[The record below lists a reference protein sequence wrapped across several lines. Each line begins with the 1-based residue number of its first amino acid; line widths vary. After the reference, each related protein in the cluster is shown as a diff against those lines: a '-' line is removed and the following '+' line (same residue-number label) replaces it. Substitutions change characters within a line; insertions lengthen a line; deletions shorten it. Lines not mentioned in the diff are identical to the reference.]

1 MMFSRPS
8 YAIGLDIGT
17 TSVKA
22 VQASVKS
29 GRLCLER
36 VGYAEVSPEAM
47 NEDPT
52 TAQANA
58 VSEALERMPVSQS
71 LVVGAL
77 PGQAVVIRYKMF
89 PEYEGAA
96 LEQAV
101 QTEAAQN
108 IPYEMSDVM
117 LDWSMLDHVA
127 EGDNSKMKVL
137 MVAAL
142 YDNITNR
149 VLIADAAD
157 IQYGALSVDSLA
169 LADAA
174 EGCDFLRV
182 GESVALINLGAA
194 NTSIHFMKD
203 GISNFIRDVNWGAR
217 DCVQAIAKSRRCDL
231 KQAQREMLEA
241 GVDMSAPEE
250 PPPLPFEEGAEDS
263 ASSAE
268 GSETPALEAMGGN
281 PLDPLSEELETMGS
295 PAPDAISSASALS
308 APSEDKSIKDLVGA
322 PLQKLVGEIRRSFDY
337 YEQQLYEHAVDRV
350 VISGGIAEFPLIAE
364 TLTDELGIDVEVAN
378 PLDSA
383 LLLRSGSD
391 TGVMSEQ
398 PAQFMVAVGLA
409 ARGASQ
415 L

>member
-22 VQASVKS
+22 VQASIRS

-36 VGYAEVSPEAM
+36 VGYAEVSPELM

-52 TAQANA
+52 MAQANA

-89 PEYEGAA
+89 PEYEGAG

-127 EGDNSKMKVL
+127 DGDKSKMKVL

-194 NTSIHFMKD
+194 NTSIHFIKD

-241 GVDMSAPEE
+241 GAVMATPVE
-250 PPPLPFEEGAEDS
+250 PPPLPFEEEA
-263 ASSAE
+263 AVSAE
-268 GSETPALEAMGGN
+268 QSEAPALDTMGGN
-281 PLDPLSEELETMGS
+281 PLDPLGEELDTMGGMT
-295 PAPDAISSASALS
+295 PAPEISTASALS
-308 APSEDKSIKDLVGA
+308 TPGDEKTVKDLCGP

-337 YEQQLYEHAVDRV
+337 YEQQLYEHAVDRII
-350 VISGGIAEFPLIAE
+350 ISGGIAEFPLIAE
-364 TLTDELGIDVEVAN
+364 TLTDELGLSVEVAN

-391 TGVMSEQ
+391 AGLMSEQ

>member
-1 MMFSRPS
+1 MIFSRPS

-36 VGYAEVSPEAM
+36 VGYAEVNAEVM

-52 TAQANA
+52 MAQANA

-117 LDWSMLDHVA
+117 LDWSMLDQVA
-127 EGDNSKMKVL
+127 DGDKTKMKVL

-142 YDNITNR
+142 YDNITSR
-149 VLIADAAD
+149 VLVADAAN
-157 IQYGALSVDSLA
+157 IQYGALSVDSVA

-182 GESVALINLGAA
+182 GESVALINLGSA
-194 NTSIHFMKD
+194 NTSIHFIKD

-217 DCVQAIAKSRRCDL
+217 DCVQAIAKNRRCDV
-231 KQAQREMLEA
+231 KQAQNELLEA
-241 GVDMSAPEE
+241 GAELASPEE
-250 PPPLPFEEGAEDS
+250 PPPLPFEEGAEES
-263 ASSAE
+263 GA
-268 GSETPALEAMGGN
+268 PALEAMGGN
-281 PLDPLSEELETMGS
+281 PLDPLGDELETMGGTKPS
-295 PAPDAISSASALS
+295 SVISSASALS
-308 APSEDKSIKDLVGA
+308 APSEDKSVKDLMGP
-322 PLQKLVGEIRRSFDY
+322 PLQKLVSEIRRSFDY
-337 YEQQLYEHAVDRV
+337 YEQQLYEHPVDRII
-350 VISGGIAEFPLIAE
+350 ISGGIAEFPLIAE
-364 TLTDELGIDVEVAN
+364 TLTDELGLDVEVAN

-391 TGVMSEQ
+391 TGLMNEQ

>member
-22 VQASVKS
+22 VQASVRS

-36 VGYAEVSPEAM
+36 VGFAEVNQEELNS
-47 NEDPT
+47 DPT
-52 TAQANA
+52 TAQASA
-58 VSEALERMPVSQS
+58 VAEALERMPVSQS
-71 LVVGAL
+71 LLVGAL
-77 PGQAVVIRYKMF
+77 PGQAVVMRYKMF
-89 PEYEGAA
+89 PDSDPGALA
-96 LEQAV
+96 AAV
-101 QTEAAQN
+101 QAEAAQN

-117 LDWSMLDHVA
+117 LDWSTLDHVTD
-127 EGDNSKMKVL
+127 GDKAKVKVL

-149 VLIADAAD
+149 VLIADAAN

-182 GESVALINLGAA
+182 GESIALINLGAA
-194 NTSIHFMKD
+194 NTSIHFIKD
-203 GISNFIRDVNWGAR
+203 GISNFIRDVSWGAR
-217 DCVQAIAKSRRCDL
+217 DCVQAIAKGRRCDL
-231 KQAQREMLEA
+231 KQAQRALFEASSEMSLLDA
-241 GVDMSAPEE
+241 
-250 PPPLPFEEGAEDS
+250 PPPLPFKDEAHAHAGVS
-263 ASSAE
+263 SGSAE
-268 GSETPALEAMGGN
+268 LSAMGGN
-281 PLDPLSEELETMGS
+281 PLDPFGDELDAMGGGS
-295 PAPDAISSASALS
+295 PLEPSGSASELS
-308 APSEDKSIKDLVGA
+308 PTGGEKTVKDMMTT

-337 YEQQLYEHAVDRV
+337 YEQQLYERPVDRV
-350 VISGGIAEFPLIAE
+350 MLSGGIAEYPLIAE
-364 TLTDELGIDVEVAN
+364 TLTDELGVECEIAN
-378 PLDSA
+378 PLESA
-383 LLLRSGSD
+383 LVVRSGSD
-391 TGVMSEQ
+391 AGVMNEQ

>member
-22 VQASVKS
+22 VQASVRS

-36 VGYAEVSPEAM
+36 VGYAEVSAEAM

-117 LDWSMLDHVA
+117 LDWSMLDHVT
-127 EGDNSKMKVL
+127 EGDKSKMKVL

-231 KQAQREMLEA
+231 RQAQQALLEA
-241 GVDMSAPEE
+241 GAELVAPEE
-250 PPPLPFEEGAEDS
+250 PPPLPFDEAPPIPE
-263 ASSAE
+263 E
-268 GSETPALEAMGGN
+268 GSESPGLETMGGN
-281 PLDPLSEELETMGS
+281 PLDPLGEELDAMGGS
-295 PAPDAISSASALS
+295 EPLNPISTASALS
-308 APSEDKSIKDLVGA
+308 STVEEKSIKELMSI

-337 YEQQLYEHAVDRV
+337 YEQQLYEHPVDRV
-350 VISGGIAEFPLIAE
+350 IISGGIAQFPLIAE
-364 TLTDELGIDVEVAN
+364 TLTDELGISVEVAN
-378 PLDSA
+378 PLESA

-391 TGVMSEQ
+391 AGVMNEQ

>member
-22 VQASVKS
+22 VQASIRS

-36 VGYAEVSPEAM
+36 VGYAEVSPEQM

-52 TAQANA
+52 MAQANA

-71 LVVGAL
+71 FVVGAL

-117 LDWSMLDHVA
+117 LDWSMLDQVA
-127 EGDNSKMKVL
+127 EGDKSKMKVL

-194 NTSIHFMKD
+194 NTSIHFIKD

-241 GVDMSAPEE
+241 GAEMGTPEE
-250 PPPLPFEEGAEDS
+250 PPPLPFDEAPD
-263 ASSAE
+263 ASAE
-268 GSETPALEAMGGN
+268 SNEAPALKAMGGN
-281 PLDPLSEELETMGS
+281 PLDPLGEELDAMGGGS
-295 PAPDAISSASALS
+295 PAPEISSASALS
-308 APSEDKSIKDLVGA
+308 APGDEKTVKELVGP

-337 YEQQLYEHAVDRV
+337 YEQQLYEHPVDRV

-364 TLTDELGIDVEVAN
+364 TLTDELGLNVEVAN
-378 PLDSA
+378 PMDSA
-383 LLLRSGSD
+383 LILRSGSD
-391 TGVMSEQ
+391 AGLMSEQ

>member
-22 VQASVKS
+22 VQASVRS

-36 VGYAEVSPEAM
+36 VGYAEVNPEVM

-71 LVVGAL
+71 VVVGAL

-101 QTEAAQN
+101 QAEAAQN
-108 IPYEMSDVM
+108 IPYEMTDVM

-127 EGDNSKMKVL
+127 EGDKSKMKVL

-149 VLIADAAD
+149 VLVADAAD
-157 IQYGALSVDSLA
+157 IQYSALSVDSLA

-194 NTSIHFMKD
+194 NTSIHFIKD
-203 GISNFIRDVNWGAR
+203 GISNFIRDVSWGAR
-217 DCVQAIAKSRRCDL
+217 DCVQAIAKGRRCDL
-231 KQAQREMLEA
+231 KQAQRELLAA
-241 GVDMSAPEE
+241 GSEMAPIDE
-250 PPPLPFEEGAEDS
+250 PPALPFEDAPPAGNS
-263 ASSAE
+263 
-268 GSETPALEAMGGN
+268 GTPSLDPMGGN
-281 PLDPLSEELETMGS
+281 PLDPLGG
-295 PAPDAISSASALS
+295 ISGNEISGASALS
-308 APSEDKSIKDLVGA
+308 ATTEDKTVKQMVGP

-337 YEQQLYEHAVDRV
+337 YEQQLYEQPVDRI

-364 TLTDELGIDVEVAN
+364 TLTDELGLSVEVAN
-378 PLDSA
+378 PMDSA
-383 LLLRSGSD
+383 LLLRRGSD
-391 TGVMSEQ
+391 AGMMSEQ

>member
-22 VQASVKS
+22 VQASVRS

-36 VGYAEVSPEAM
+36 VGFAQVNADAM

-52 TAQANA
+52 SAQANA
-58 VSEALERMPVSQS
+58 VAEALERMPVSQS
-71 LVVGAL
+71 MIVGAL
-77 PGQAVVIRYKMF
+77 PGQAVVIRYKVF

-117 LDWSMLDHVA
+117 LDWSMLDHIA
-127 EGDNSKMKVL
+127 DGDKGKMKVL

-157 IQYGALSVDSLA
+157 IQYTALSVDSLA

-182 GESVALINLGAA
+182 GESVALVNLGAA
-194 NTSIHFMKD
+194 NTSIHFIKD
-203 GISNFIRDVNWGAR
+203 GISNFIRDVSWGAR
-217 DCVQAIAKSRRCDL
+217 DCVQAIAKGRRCDL
-231 KQAQREMLEA
+231 KQAQAALLEA
-241 GVDMSAPEE
+241 GAEMVPMEE
-250 PPPLPFEEGAEDS
+250 PPPLPFDEPEAEGA
-263 ASSAE
+263 
-268 GSETPALEAMGGN
+268 PALESMGEN
-281 PLDPLSEELETMGS
+281 PLDPLGEELGSMGGGAPDSITGSSVLSATSEEKTVKELCG
-295 PAPDAISSASALS
+295 PA
-308 APSEDKSIKDLVGA
+308 
-322 PLQKLVGEIRRSFDY
+322 LQKLVGEVRRSFDY
-337 YEQQLYEHAVDRV
+337 YEQQLYEQPVDRLI
-350 VISGGIAEFPLIAE
+350 ISGGIAEFPLIAE
-364 TLTDELGIDVEVAN
+364 TLTDDLGISVEVAN
-378 PLDSA
+378 PMDSA
-383 LLLRSGSD
+383 LLIRSGSD
-391 TGVMSEQ
+391 AGLMSEQ